1 MNGRPMLPIPSP
13 IRIVDPSNPGNW
25 ILIDAQTGLISTAAG
40 TITVSGLLAAILA
53 LSTNGLVART
63 SSTTAQAR
71 SIATSGGGISIAN
84 GSGLGGDPTLSLN
97 ALLAAIAGLSS
108 NGLIARTAAGTA
120 AARTLAAAVMA
131 VGSAGGNAV
140 LIANGNGVSGDPTV
154 GVNEILQSLCGQTG
168 LGIPEIDFDSGGV
181 NRVLTIGTEIQ
192 AWDALLDALAG
203 GTPLPILNGGTGA
216 SSDSAARTAL
226 GLAIGTN
233 VQAHNALLAAI
244 AGLGSN
250 GLISR
255 DGSGSASVKVIGT
268 DVQAY
273 DADLAAIAGL
283 SSTGIIAR
291 TGSGAASARTL
302 TAADSSVTIADGDG
316 VSGNPTVKLADIM
329 RAWGQMTISGGAT
342 ATTVAAPASFTQ
354 LDLAGF
360 TDTSGA
366 VGITPDKAN
375 DRITL
380 PAVAG
385 TYRVTFS
392 GSIKCSASL
401 NVYGLKAQLDGVD
414 IPGAITYNRQT
425 SAGSALHFSFEA
437 LFPFTSGNGYVTL
450 HGNGGNGTAT
460 MTPDAGQF
468 GVEGIK

>member
-63 SSTTAQAR
+63 SSSTAQAR

-203 GTPLPILNGGTGA
+203 GTPLPIANGGTGA

-233 VQAHNALLAAI
+233 VQAYNALLAAI

-250 GLISR
+250 GLIHR
-255 DGSGSASVKVIGT
+255 DGASSCSVKAIGT

-273 DADLAAIAGL
+273 HAMLAALAGL
-283 SSTGIIAR
+283 SATGLIAR
-291 TGSGAASARTL
+291 TGSGAAAARTL
-302 TAADSSVTIADGDG
+302 TAADSSVTVANGDG
-316 VSGNPTVKLADIM
+316 ASGNPTVKVADIM
-329 RAWGQMTISGGAT
+329 RAWGQMTVTGGTTSTTLTSGST
-342 ATTVAAPASFTQ
+342 WYQ
-354 LDLAGF
+354 LDLADF
-360 TDTSGA
+360 TNDAGS
-366 VGITPDKAN
+366 VGVTPDRAN

-380 PAVAG
+380 PATAGRYEVTVAL
-385 TYRVTFS
+385 
-392 GSIKCSASL
+392 SIQPSANLSTH
-401 NVYGLKAQLDGVD
+401 GLKLQLDGND
-414 IPGAITYNRQT
+414 IAGAMMFCRVAASNQPGLFVLKAIVN
-425 SAGSALHFSFEA
+425 
-437 LFPFTSGNGYVTL
+437 FTSGNGYITL
-450 HGNGGNGTAT
+450 HGWNSAGSVT
-460 MTPDAGQF
+460 MIIK
-468 GVEGIK
+468 EGSIIARGIL